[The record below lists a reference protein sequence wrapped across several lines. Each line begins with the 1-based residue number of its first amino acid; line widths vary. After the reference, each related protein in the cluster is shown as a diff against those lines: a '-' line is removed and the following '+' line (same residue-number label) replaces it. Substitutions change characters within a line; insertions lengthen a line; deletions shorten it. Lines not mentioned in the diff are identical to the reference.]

1 MKKLLYILIQKDID
15 DLTRQNIVFIAD
27 SEKKCHAKAIALF
40 KEWTGEKTTWKHL
53 YNQDEFDI
61 QGIFRSQTNIGGLKI
76 K

>member
-15 DLTRQNIVFIAD
+15 DPTLQNIVFIAD
-27 SEKKCHAKAIALF
+27 SEKKCHAKAVALF

-53 YNQDEFDI
+53 QDEFDI
-61 QGIFRSQTNIGGLKI
+61 QDIFRSQINIGGLKI